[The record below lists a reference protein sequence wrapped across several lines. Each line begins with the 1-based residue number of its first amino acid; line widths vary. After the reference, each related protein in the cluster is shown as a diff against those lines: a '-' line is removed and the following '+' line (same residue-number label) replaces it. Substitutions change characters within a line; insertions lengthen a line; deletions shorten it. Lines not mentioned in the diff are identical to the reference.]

1 MSNKTPNIMLKNYF
15 LLFTLIGCLTGFSQT
30 IVSTDSQNKKV
41 VIEEFTGVACQYCPI
56 GHTIVQNL
64 IDDNP
69 GNVFAIKIHEGG
81 YAEGYIPDFTTQW
94 GTSIV
99 SQSNNGGSYPSGT
112 INRQVI
118 SSASSNGG
126 TSIALGWNN
135 INSNPF
141 ITAVEQVLLQSA
153 YVNVG
158 VEANLNVLTRE
169 LSVHVEA
176 YYTGNSPE
184 STNLLNIALLQ
195 NNTTGP
201 QSGEGGGS
209 EYNHTHRLVHMLTG
223 QWGET
228 INETSTGSFIDRN
241 YTYTVPASY
250 NNVDAVL
257 ADLEVIAFVSET
269 QQNIISGA
277 EATPFFDGLEYSN
290 DASLL
295 SIENNLNG
303 NCGET
308 ASPVIV
314 IQNFGTDPINS
325 LSIEYSINSGSSE
338 TYSWSGS
345 LESLQSTSIEL
356 PSIGYSPSD
365 TNSVNITIS
374 DDENNDNNS
383 NIFYFDQSS
392 SYDTAIVTL
401 NLITDNYASETS
413 WQLTDSSGYII
424 AQNGSLT
431 NASTY
436 NTEIEIP
443 SADECYTFT
452 INDSYGD
459 GICCQY
465 GTGSYSITDDSSNV
479 IFSGGEFSSTEST
492 IFRVGETLGINP
504 VFENDLN
511 IFPNPSNGVFTIK
524 SSINNSTY
532 KIYNLIGQHVKSGS
546 INNGSNLIDLRNSTD
561 GVYFITIQTEN
572 GEKIGYK
579 LIKN

>member
-1 MSNKTPNIMLKNYF
+1 MSNKTPIILVIF
-15 LLFTLIGCLTGFSQT
+15 LFTSIFVVAQT
-30 IVSTDSQNKKV
+30 IVSTNPENKK
-41 VIEEFTGVACQYCPI
+41 IILEEYTGIYCTYCPD
-56 GHTIVQNL
+56 GHAIAQALKDQYPNDVFL
-64 IDDNP
+64 IN
-69 GNVFAIKIHEGG
+69 IHTGG
-81 YAEGYIPDFTTQW
+81 YANPQGSDPDFRTDFGAALDAQASVT
-94 GTSIV
+94 G
-99 SQSNNGGSYPSGT
+99 YPSGSV
-112 INRQVI
+112 NRQYF
-118 SSASSNGG
+118 SDLSMGGG
-126 TSIALGWNN
+126 TAMGRGQWNEAA
-135 INSNPF
+135 SR
-141 ITAVEQVLLQSA
+141 VLDQSS

-158 VEANLNVLTRE
+158 VEASINVQNNELT
-169 LSVHVEA
+169 VHVEG
-176 YYTGNSPE
+176 YYTGDSPQ
-184 STNLLNIALLQ
+184 STNYLNIALMQ
-195 NNTTGP
+195 NNTLGP
-201 QSGEGGGS
+201 QTGGGMGS
-209 EYNHTHRLVHMLTG
+209 DYNHMHRLVHMVTG
-223 QWGET
+223 QWGEVIST
-228 INETSTGSFIDRN
+228 TSTGSFIDETF
-241 YTYTVPASY
+241 TYTIPSDY
-250 NNVDAVL
+250 NGVDVNL
-257 ADLEVIAFVSET
+257 SELEVVAFISES
-269 QQNIISGA
+269 QQEIISGA
-277 EATPFFDGLEYSN
+277 EAIPTYEGLEYSN

-308 ASPVIV
+308 ASPIIV
-314 IQNFGTDPINS
+314 IQNSGTDPINS

-338 TYSWSGS
+338 TYNWSGS
-345 LESLQSTSIEL
+345 LASLASTSIEL
-356 PSIGYSPSD
+356 PAINYSPSD

-374 DDENNDNNS
+374 DDDNNQNNS
-383 NIFYFDQSS
+383 NVFNFNQSS
-392 SYDTAIVTL
+392 SYDTAIITL

-424 AQNGSLT
+424 AQNGSLS

-436 NTEIEIP
+436 STEIEIP
-443 SADECYTFT
+443 ASDECYTFT
-452 INDSYGD
+452 INDTYGD

-546 INNGSNLIDLRNSTD
+546 INNGSNLVDLRNSTD
-561 GVYFITIQTEN
+561 GVYFMTIQTEN